1 MPGRVASVVIC
12 GFVSD
17 GGIMVYDGERCIT
30 VARAVYCDAFF
41 TTDVH
46 WQYQQVK

>member
-1 MPGRVASVVIC
+1 MAGGAWGGGVPGRVANLVVIC

-30 VARAVYCDAFF
+30 VARAVYCR
-41 TTDVH
+41 DV
-46 WQYQQVK
+46 K